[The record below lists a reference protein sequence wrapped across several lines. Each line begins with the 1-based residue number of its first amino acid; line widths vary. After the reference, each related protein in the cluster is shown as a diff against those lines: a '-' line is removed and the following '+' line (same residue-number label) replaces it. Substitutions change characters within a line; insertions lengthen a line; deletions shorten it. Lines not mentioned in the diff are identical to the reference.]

1 MQNLAEV
8 LNKIQQ
14 KYPKIEETK
23 LAEVVQQI
31 ADDED
36 VRLFWEAH
44 QNELRQDA
52 FQLTMMDLHE
62 FIQQKQRLA
71 RGEKS
76 LYPGYYPELAI
87 EKGYPH
93 VRYVAEKSTKLQLM
107 QAEKLTLYKMPKA
120 IRDADLQTISVDSGR
135 AGVVT
140 AIVDILTRLLE
151 KSDTYV
157 RGLYLYGQ
165 FGVGKTYLMGALAN
179 ALAANSIGVM
189 LIHFPS
195 FAVDL
200 KNTIGR
206 DNTNRERLVN
216 QAKTSPVLI
225 IDDLG
230 AENLSMWI
238 RDDILGV
245 ILEYRMQNELTTFIT
260 SNFDMDEM
268 EKYLSE
274 TRDDRD
280 PGKAARLMQRIKFLT
295 QRAEVSGKNRRLEH

>member
-1 MQNLAEV
+1 
-8 LNKIQQ
+8 
-14 KYPKIEETK
+14 
-23 LAEVVQQI
+23 
-31 ADDED
+31 
-36 VRLFWEAH
+36 
-44 QNELRQDA
+44 
-52 FQLTMMDLHE
+52 
-62 FIQQKQRLA
+62 
-71 RGEKS
+71 
-76 LYPGYYPELAI
+76 
-87 EKGYPH
+87 
-93 VRYVAEKSTKLQLM
+93 
-107 QAEKLTLYKMPKA
+107 
-120 IRDADLQTISVDSGR
+120 
-135 AGVVT
+135 
-140 AIVDILTRLLE
+140 
-151 KSDTYV
+151 
-157 RGLYLYGQ
+157 
-165 FGVGKTYLMGALAN
+165 MGALAN